1 MFLEHLYL
9 KNIRCLK
16 ELDLPL
22 TDVRDGPRRWTM
34 LLGENGAGK
43 STVLRSIALLLAG
56 SDALPSLIGDTDSWI
71 RFGAENAE
79 IRATVSTAQGEK
91 RKISLRFER
100 GQSMLEMFEVN
111 RASLDAL
118 DRALKHTNRNY
129 FTVGYGVSR
138 RLPAADSRSSPDRG
152 HFTKPRAN
160 SVATLFAPEAEL
172 VSLEQWATDLH
183 YRKEEQALKLVGEA
197 LRDFL
202 PGVEFLRIDREN
214 RRLMFETED
223 GPMPLDL
230 MSDGFQ
236 NAISWC
242 GDLLYRLTEVFE
254 DYQKPL
260 HARGLL
266 LIDEIGLHLHLTW
279 QRKLREY
286 VSKKFPNLQIVA
298 TTHSPF
304 TAHQTAEG
312 ELFSL
317 VRSDD
322 PEQGV
327 ELLHFEGAANELM
340 LHQLIL
346 TPFFGLDT
354 MNSRKWE
361 DLREEYRTLEA
372 KAEKTP
378 EDRKRMVK
386 LEAELAD
393 QPSWSAGLPYYE
405 KLRSALEKKPD
416 RRRARP

>member
-1 MFLEHLYL
+1 MFLEYLHLE
-9 KNIRCLK
+9 NVRCIR

-22 TDVRDGPRRWTM
+22 TEEDGTARKWTL

-56 SDALPSLIGDTDSWI
+56 SDAMPSLVGDTDSWI
-71 RFGAENAE
+71 RFGAEEAE
-79 IRATVSTAQGEK
+79 IKATVSTAEDK
-91 RKISLRFER
+91 DRPISLRFKR
-100 GQSMLEMFEVN
+100 GQNIREMFDMN
-111 RASLDAL
+111 RETLDAL

-138 RLPAADSRSSPDRG
+138 RIPATEGKSPPNRFS
-152 HFTKPRAN
+152 HPRAN

-172 VSLEQWATDLH
+172 VSLEQWAIDL
-183 YRKEEQALKLVGEA
+183 LVRRGESPAVELLNDA

-202 PGVEFLRIDREN
+202 PGVKFLEIDRKN

-254 DYQKPL
+254 DYQRPL
-260 HARGLL
+260 DARGLL
-266 LIDEIGLHLHLTW
+266 LIDEIGLHLHLSW

-286 VSKKFPNLQIVA
+286 IQKKFKNLQIVA

-304 TAHQTAEG
+304 TAHQAGDG

-317 VRSDD
+317 VRDGG
-322 PEQGV
+322 PEHQV
-327 ELLHFEGAANELM
+327 RLLHFEGAPNQLM
-340 LHQLIL
+340 LHQLIM

-354 MNSRKWE
+354 MYSRKWE
-361 DLREEYRTLEA
+361 EVREEYRGLEA
-372 KAEKTP
+372 KQVKAP
-378 EDRKRMVK
+378 RDRKRMAE
-386 LEAELAD
+386 LEQKLAD
-393 QPSWSAGLPYYE
+393 QPHWSAEMPYQRE
-405 KLRSALEKKPD
+405 LRSLVQEIRDQKGG
-416 RRRARP
+416 